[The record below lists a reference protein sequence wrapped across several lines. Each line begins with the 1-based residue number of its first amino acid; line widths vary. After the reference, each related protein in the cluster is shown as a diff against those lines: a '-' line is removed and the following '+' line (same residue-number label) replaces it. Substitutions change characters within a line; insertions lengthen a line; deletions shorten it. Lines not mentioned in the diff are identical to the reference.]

1 VDEFMA
7 INNKAVNNSE
17 ELLMQPGSILR
28 LVKGIQQEALSR
40 NETQTHYQNAC
51 ITIPRCSYSAV
62 ETETFRLE
70 HAQWIDPRQF
80 DTLQWLYK
88 SSSERANDG
97 LAKAIADVSQLKS
110 LSGRSV
116 HRPFD
121 VCPSATLPYDQPLG
135 IHHHNV

>member
-1 VDEFMA
+1 MA

-70 HAQWIDPRQF
+70 HAQWIDLRQF